1 MNWRLDIRGQNA
13 LQPTGGLAQAG
24 VYRRGKC
31 SGKLNVC
38 VPHELYRTPRLRQA
52 ARTLSASGGDS
63 AVDNDERLEKKVQP
77 DNAWTMKWKI

>member
-1 MNWRLDIRGQNA
+1 MISHNFDQRCQHT
-13 LQPTGGLAQAG
+13 TGGLAQAG

-38 VPHELYRTPRLRQA
+38 VPRELYRTPRLRQA

-63 AVDNDERLEKKVQP
+63 AADNETEKLTLNKNINRP
-77 DNAWTMKWKI
+77 KRA